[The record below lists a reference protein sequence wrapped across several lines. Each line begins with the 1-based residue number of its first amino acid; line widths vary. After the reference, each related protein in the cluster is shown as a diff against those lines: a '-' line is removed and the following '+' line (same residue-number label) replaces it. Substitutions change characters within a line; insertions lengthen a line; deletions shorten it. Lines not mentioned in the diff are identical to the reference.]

1 MLGHITT
8 GLDNGFMHPF
18 LGPDHLLAMVAVG
31 ILGVTLQ
38 RALLVPATFVVAMVV
53 GGALGMTGVS
63 LPLTETTIVL
73 SVVAL
78 GGALVAGQLVRPE
91 VALGLVATSGFAHGH
106 AHGAEAPAAAHP
118 LTYVAGFVF
127 ATVLLHTLGVAVGVG
142 VRSRPAVRATFGT
155 LIAAAGVGLILG
167 VG

>member
-31 ILGVTLQ
+31 ILAVTLK

-91 VALGLVATSGFAHGH
+91 VALGLVAIAGIAGRKRRRRRIRLRTSPVSCSPPCCCTHSALPSASGS
-106 AHGAEAPAAAHP
+106 
-118 LTYVAGFVF
+118 
-127 ATVLLHTLGVAVGVG
+127 
-142 VRSRPAVRATFGT
+142 VRGRPFGPRS
-155 LIAAAGVGLILG
+155 AR
-167 VG
+167 